1 MGDSSLPETRPI
13 AALSLAE
20 LEARFATPV
29 SLSPDD
35 VARLAARIPILRRRY
50 NEHLQR
56 AKIQFVDPRLTLTSC
71 RSLLLLGRATV
82 GVSHLVYHALR
93 SLDEASRT
101 PTRSTVAPEVVEAAL
116 DWSDRQ
122 IELIAWQLRALDAAD
137 TQSAALR
144 ALFAQLELHP
154 RLTPAG
160 WIRLTGDVISAATGW
175 LDSAL
180 ALPRPGLT
188 VQAYLAEI
196 GQVREAEAAGRGME
210 AARIVAR
217 LVTRRGVRGFDPEML
232 TLAALS
238 HDCGLMLVPASARV
252 PATTATTKKTAQAA
266 AAAQQ
271 LRDLHASTGAALVA
285 GLSEFSTE
293 LPALVAQH
301 HRRLNDPLL
310 SPAFPPRAQSPAS
323 RLLAVVVRWLELLER
338 AGQEPAEPSTTLD
351 QDPFAE
357 PARRLWREAERG
369 DWDRGLVEELLTGL
383 GVQIADPAAWR
394 NERRCRG
401 SADWSHG
408 GQLRLDPADDE
419 WPRSNLDSASFDSAR
434 FRPTRSRTTR
444 SRDTPCPLRK
454 VARRPRPAPATGAG
468 HADRSIA

>member
-1 MGDSSLPETRPI
+1 VGDSSLPETRPVV
-13 AALSLAE
+13 ALSLAE
-20 LEARFATPV
+20 LQARFATPV

-82 GVSHLVYHALR
+82 GVSHLVYQALR
-93 SLDEASRT
+93 SLDDAIRT
-101 PTRSTVAPEVVEAAL
+101 PTKSTVAPEVVEVAL

-137 TQSAALR
+137 TQSATLR
-144 ALFAQLELHP
+144 ALFGQMELHA

-160 WIRLTGDVISAATGW
+160 WTRLTNDVISASTGW
-175 LDSAL
+175 LDSTL

-188 VQAYLAEI
+188 VQAYLTEI
-196 GQVREAEAAGRGME
+196 GHAREAEAAGRGME

-217 LVTRRGVRGFDPEML
+217 LVTRRGARGFDPELL
-232 TLAALS
+232 TLAALC
-238 HDCGLMLVPASARV
+238 HDCGLMLVPSPTMV
-252 PATTATTKKTAQAA
+252 PATTTTKTAKSAT
-266 AAAQQ
+266 AQQ
-271 LRDLHASTGAALVA
+271 LRDLHASTGAALMA
-285 GLSEFSTE
+285 GLAEFSTE

-301 HRRLNDPLL
+301 HRRLNDPQL
-310 SPAFPPRAQSPAS
+310 SPAFPPRTQSPAS

-338 AGQEPAEPSTTLD
+338 AGEEPAEPSTTLG
-351 QDPFAE
+351 QNPFAE

-369 DWDRGLVEELLTGL
+369 DWDRRLVEDLLAGV
-383 GVQIADPAAWR
+383 GVQTTDQLPGATNRAVALTPTRSD
-394 NERRCRG
+394 
-401 SADWSHG
+401 

-419 WPRSNLDSASFDSAR
+419 WPRSNLDSANFDSTR
-434 FRPTRSRTTR
+434 F
-444 SRDTPCPLRK
+444 DL
-454 VARRPRPAPATGAG
+454 ARRVRET
-468 HADRSIA
+468 HHVRSAR

>member
-1 MGDSSLPETRPI
+1 MGDSSLPETRPDVALS

-20 LEARFATPV
+20 LQARFATPV
-29 SLSPDD
+29 TLSPDD
-35 VARLAARIPILRRRY
+35 VARVAARIPILRRRY

-82 GVSHLVYHALR
+82 GVSHLVYQALR
-93 SLDEASRT
+93 SLDEAIRT
-101 PTRSTVAPEVVEAAL
+101 TTRPTVASEVVEAAL

-144 ALFAQLELHP
+144 ALFAQMEAHA
-154 RLTPAG
+154 RLATAG
-160 WIRLTGDVISAATGW
+160 WTRLTGDVISAATGW

-196 GQVREAEAAGRGME
+196 GHAREAEAAGRGME
-210 AARIVAR
+210 TARIIAR
-217 LVTRRGVRGFDPEML
+217 LVTRRGARGFDPELL

-238 HDCGLMLVPASARV
+238 HDCGLMLLPSSATV
-252 PATTATTKKTAQAA
+252 VATTAPKTTKTTAKSAA
-266 AAAQQ
+266 TQQ
-271 LRDLHASTGAALVA
+271 LRDLHASTGAALMA

-301 HRRLNDPLL
+301 HRRLNDPQL
-310 SPAFPPRAQSPAS
+310 SPAFAPRTQSPAS

-338 AGQEPAEPSTTLD
+338 AGTEPTEPSTTLD
-351 QDPFAE
+351 QNPFAE
-357 PARRLWREAERG
+357 PARRLLREAERG
-369 DWDRGLVEELLTGL
+369 DWDRRLVEELLA
-383 GVQIADPAAWR
+383 GVGVAIADQLPGETSGVAALR
-394 NERRCRG
+394 PTGN
-401 SADWSHG
+401 G
-408 GQLRLDPADDE
+408 GQLRVDPADDE
-419 WPRSNLDSASFDSAR
+419 WPRANLDSASFDSAR
-434 FRPTRSRTTR
+434 F
-444 SRDTPCPLRK
+444 DL
-454 VARRPRPAPATGAG
+454 ARRARET
-468 HADRSIA
+468 HHVRSAR

>member
-1 MGDSSLPETRPI
+1 VGDSSLPETRPVVALS
-13 AALSLAE
+13 AALSLTE
-20 LEARFATPV
+20 LQAGFVTPV

-82 GVSHLVYHALR
+82 GISHLVYQALR
-93 SLDEASRT
+93 SLDEAIRT

-144 ALFAQLELHP
+144 ALFGQLELHP

-160 WIRLTGDVISAATGW
+160 WTRLTNDVISAATGW

-196 GQVREAEAAGRGME
+196 GHVREAEAAGRGME

-217 LVTRRGVRGFDPEML
+217 LVTRRGARGFDPELL

-238 HDCGLMLVPASARV
+238 HDCGLMLVPTPATV
-252 PATTATTKKTAQAA
+252 PATTATMTTKTTAKS

-271 LRDLHASTGAALVA
+271 LRDLHASTGAALMA
-285 GLSEFSTE
+285 GLAEFSTE

-301 HRRLNDPLL
+301 HRRLNDPQL
-310 SPAFPPRAQSPAS
+310 SPAFPPRTQSPAS

-338 AGQEPAEPSTTLD
+338 AGEEPAEPSTTLG
-351 QDPFAE
+351 QNPFAE
-357 PARRLWREAERG
+357 PARRLLREAERG
-369 DWDRGLVEELLTGL
+369 DWDRRLVEELLAGV
-383 GVQIADPAAWR
+383 GVQTSDQLPGATNRAVALTPT
-394 NERRCRG
+394 RG
-401 SADWSHG
+401 D

-419 WPRSNLDSASFDSAR
+419 WPRSNLDSANFDSTR
-434 FRPTRSRTTR
+434 F
-444 SRDTPCPLRK
+444 DL
-454 VARRPRPAPATGAG
+454 ARRVREA
-468 HADRSIA
+468 HHVRSAR